1 MFSRVNKQVRLMICF
16 LAAVCATVLLSGVS
30 MFDAQSAHAVGSH
43 IRKAPTG
50 YYYQAP
56 VPSNPINA
64 AFAASHQEPNFY
76 N

>member
-16 LAAVCATVLLSGVS
+16 LAGLCATVLLSSVS
-30 MFDAQSAHAVGSH
+30 MFNAQPAHAVGQN
-43 IRKAPTG
+43 IRKAPSG

-56 VPSNPINA
+56 VPNNPINA